1 MWLREGRNSRRE
13 RCLYPLPPLRILL
26 ESGGRGGAGRTR
38 HICRPRGRR
47 GRRRAWS
54 IFSAARPRSSP
65 LAAVSAFGRGIR
77 KEALYFRLGDEEG
90 EGGGGNADLFLLYH
104 EEKKR
109 E

>member
-47 GRRRAWS
+47 GRRAREEYL
-54 IFSAARPRSSP
+54 FRRPRSSSP

-77 KEALYFRLGDEEG
+77 KEALYFRLGDGEG

-104 EEKKR
+104 EEKER